1 MATPAGST
9 DIATPSHP
17 APCTSVAHHQG
28 NPFSHL
34 PVSLATHRVPSRAAA
49 VAASRAHLLAF
60 PLREQRD
67 ELTRRDP
74 VCSGAPAAC
83 HAHVPPSPPTLPRP
97 ADHTARRHPVGSGV
111 RDAFAPGGHCPAVP
125 LPAPMFAPGADPARS
140 LRSLHCVFRVRPL
153 RRGSAPSSTT
163 GPLPGPRKESHM
175 QPDHIS
181 QAIVEALRII
191 EIAPFVVAALLAL
204 YLLVARAR

>member
-9 DIATPSHP
+9 NIATPSHP
-17 APCTSVAHHQG
+17 ARCNRSAHQVGQSV
-28 NPFSHL
+28 
-34 PVSLATHRVPSRAAA
+34 LAPARHPGHPPVPSRAAA
-49 VAASRAHLLAF
+49 VAAYRAHLLAS
-60 PLREQRD
+60 PLREQLH

-74 VCSGAPAAC
+74 MCSRAGR
-83 HAHVPPSPPTLPRP
+83 LPRARP
-97 ADHTARRHPVGSGV
+97 PRARRPGDHTARRNPVGSGV
-111 RDAFAPGGHCPAVP
+111 RDAFAQGPLPGGA
-125 LPAPMFAPGADPARS
+125 LPAPMFAPGANPARS
-140 LRSLHCVFRVRPL
+140 LRSLQCVFRVRPL

-181 QAIVEALRII
+181 RTIVEALRII

-204 YLLVARAR
+204 YIFVARAR